1 MCRLAGFA
9 PALPGYYMCCTRGI
23 VINVDVN
30 KDLIRENNLFIYN
43 KALKFIFLLK
53 NLKFLR

>member
-1 MCRLAGFA
+1 MYRLAGYV

-30 KDLIRENNLFIYN
+30 KDLIIENNLFIYN
-43 KALKFIFLLK
+43 KALKFNCLSK